1 MKLDSR
7 GLQFIRSLEGCKL
20 TAYHDIGGTLTIG
33 IGHTGKDVKV
43 GMTITEE
50 QAMSI
55 FKKDIA
61 KFEKHVNKYHD
72 IYNFNQNQ
80 FNALV
85 SFAFNIGNIDQL
97 TKNGTRT
104 LQEISNKLTAYTY
117 CNGKY
122 SSGLYN
128 RRRKEQQLFNE
139 QVFTKDDVLLTCK
152 AKSGLYIRSTNSMN
166 GRVIGAIPYG
176 EKVVKLDECINGW
189 FMVSYKGINGYSF
202 GGWLE

>member
-7 GLQFIRSLEGCKL
+7 GLQFIKSLEGCKL
-20 TAYHDIGGTLTIG
+20 TAYRDVGGKLTIG

-43 GMTITEE
+43 GMAITEE
-50 QAMSI
+50 QAMLI
-55 FKKDIA
+55 FKKDIS
-61 KFEKHVNKYHD
+61 KFEKHVNKYHE

-104 LQEISNKLTAYTY
+104 IQEISNKLTSYTY

-128 RRRKEQQLFNE
+128 RRRKEQHLFNE
-139 QVFTKDDVLLTCK
+139 QVFTKDDTVLTCK

-166 GRVIGAIPYG
+166 GRVIGSIPYD
-176 EKVVKLDECINGW
+176 EKVVKLDECNNGW
-189 FMVSYKGINGYSF
+189 VIVAYKGIKGYSF